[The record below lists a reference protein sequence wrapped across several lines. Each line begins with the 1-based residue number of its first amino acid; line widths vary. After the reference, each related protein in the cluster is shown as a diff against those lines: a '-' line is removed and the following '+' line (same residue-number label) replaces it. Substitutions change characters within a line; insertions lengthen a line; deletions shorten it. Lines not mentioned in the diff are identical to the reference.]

1 MLFSRLR
8 LSHSISRKMVQEH
21 SSKRPC
27 IRIGTH
33 NGTFHCDEALA
44 CFMLKQLPEYKDAS
58 IVRTRDSA
66 QLAECDIV
74 VDVGGVYD
82 PATHRYDHHQ
92 RSFTGTMAN
101 LTDGKMNFNTK
112 LSSAG
117 LVYLHFGRRLLEQL
131 MPNSNEDHK
140 EIVYKRL
147 YEYFMEE
154 IDAVDNGINATEE
167 KPKYHVTTTLGG
179 RVRDLNP
186 AWNDSNQDFDGQFVK
201 ATELVGSELVN
212 RVDGMVNRW
221 LPALDIVRK
230 AFNKRHEVH
239 SSGKIV
245 KFETGGCPWKEHL
258 YQLEKQAGCEGEVQ
272 YVIYSDSNG
281 SWRVQA
287 VGVQGEG
294 FTSRLPLPESWRGVR
309 DEKLSE
315 LTGIPECIFVH
326 ASGFI
331 GGNKTEEG
339 AMEMARQALQMK

>member
-1 MLFSRLR
+1 
-8 LSHSISRKMVQEH
+8 V
-21 SSKRPC
+21 
-27 IRIGTH
+27 
-33 NGTFHCDEALA
+33 FHA
-44 CFMLKQLPEYKDAS
+44 KQLPEYKDAS
-58 IVRTRDSA
+58 IVRTRDA
-66 QLAECDIV
+66 EQLAECDIV

-92 RSFTGTMAN
+92 RSFTDTMAT

-117 LVYLHFGRRLLEQL
+117 LVYLHFGRRLLDQL
-131 MPNSNEDHK
+131 MPDSSDNHK
-140 EIVYKRL
+140 EVVYNRL

-179 RVRDLNP
+179 RVRNLNP
-186 AWNDSNQDFDGQFVK
+186 AWNDANPDFDGQFEK
-201 ATELVGSELVN
+201 ATELVGSELVS
-212 RVDGMVNRW
+212 RVEGMVNRW

-239 SSGKIV
+239 SSGQIIR
-245 KFETGGCPWKEHL
+245 FDQGGCPWKEHL
-258 YQLEKQAGCEGEVQ
+258 YQLEAAAGSEEEVL
-272 YVIYSDSNG
+272 YAIYADSNG
-281 SWRVQA
+281 SWRVHA

-294 FTSRLPLPESWRGVR
+294 FKSRLPLPESWRGIR

-326 ASGFI
+326 ATGFI

-339 AMEMARQALQMK
+339 ALEMARQAIQMKKGSEIKLGK